1 MMFLDCPAYLDD
13 NGATRCGLPAEVR
26 RRVTM
31 GSTHGP
37 LDSFMIRCPSG
48 HWFNAPLEFLTYPTS
63 EELPYSK
70 SIRPQPTA
78 RHAEAG
84 AHVA

>member
-26 RRVTM
+26 RRFTM

-37 LDSFMIRCPSG
+37 LDSVMIRCPSG
-48 HWFNAPLEFLTYPTS
+48 HWFSGPLEFLTLPTS
-63 EELPYSK
+63 EELPCSE
-70 SIRPQPTA
+70 SIRPQPAA
-78 RHAEAG
+78 R
-84 AHVA
+84 